1 MKMRWLLVLS
11 VGVAIGSATLAVET
25 LAADWPQWRG
35 PDRSGV
41 STETGLLKAWPKDG
55 PKLLWTF
62 KNAGLGFSGPAIVGN
77 RLYTLGVRDEQTFV
91 IAVDVTGG
99 KEIWSTK
106 IGPLFTFK
114 GNSWGD
120 GPRSTPTTDGD
131 HLYALD
137 ATGILVCLETAK
149 GKEIW
154 RKDLIKDLG
163 GEMMSEWGYSESP
176 LVDGERLICTP
187 GGDKG
192 TLAALDKKT
201 GEAKWRSTALK
212 NKAPYSSVVISEA
225 GGIRQYIQTSYINDE
240 EGGMVSGFAA
250 QDGRLLWSESTFK
263 ASKSYAI
270 APTPIV
276 RKNLV
281 YVTSNMNGPSC
292 HLFELTAK
300 GNGIAAK
307 DLYPKKNHKKLK
319 NDHGGVVLVGDHVYG
334 HSGGQGWVCQD
345 FKTGNVAWLDRTQ
358 LECRSGSIVAAAGR
372 LYLFSDTGT
381 AVLLEAD
388 PEKWQESGRFELPE
402 KSTGNKGRPTGH
414 DAAIW
419 TPPVVAN
426 GRLYLRDQELL
437 FCYDV
442 RGKQ

>member
-1 MKMRWLLVLS
+1 MKACFFLIL
-11 VGVAIGSATLAVET
+11 GGCLAVCST
-25 LAADWPQWRG
+25 ALAADWPQWRG

-41 STETGLLKAWPKDG
+41 SMETGLLKAWPKGG
-55 PKLLWTF
+55 PKLLWTYR
-62 KNAGLGFSGPAIVGN
+62 NAGLGFSGPAIVGD
-77 RLYTLGVRDEQTFV
+77 RLYTIGVRDEMTHV
-91 IAVDVTGG
+91 IAVNVGDGQ
-99 KEIWSTK
+99 EIWSTK

-120 GPRSTPTTDGD
+120 GPRSTPTVDGA

-137 ATGILVCLETAK
+137 ATGLLVCLEAAK

-154 RKDLIKDLG
+154 RKDLVKDLG

-176 LVDGERLICTP
+176 LVDGALLICTP
-187 GGDKG
+187 GGEKG

-201 GEAKWRSTALK
+201 GTVKWRSTALK

-225 GGIRQYIQTSYINDE
+225 GGVRQYIQTSYINDE
-240 EGGMVSGFAA
+240 EGGVVSGFAA
-250 QDGRLLWSESTFK
+250 KDGKLLWSESTFK

-281 YVTSNMNGPSC
+281 YVTSNMNGPGC

-334 HSGGQGWVCQD
+334 HSGGQGWVCQEL
-345 FKTGNVAWLDRTQ
+345 KTGNAGGNAGWLDRTQ
-358 LECRSGSIVAAAGR
+358 LECRSGSIVAADGR
-372 LYLFSDTGT
+372 LYLFSDAGT

-402 KSTGNKGRPTGH
+402 KSTSNKGRPTGH

-442 RGKQ
+442 REKK